1 MKQLYYEHLMKAEYH
16 EHFMKAEFFAN
27 PQINNES
34 LMNQNPKPNPM
45 QMQPS

>member
-1 MKQLYYEHLMKAEYH
+1 MNQMRNDQFMKAEYH

>member
-1 MKQLYYEHLMKAEYH
+1 MKQLGYG
-16 EHFMKAEFFAN
+16 HFMKAEFFAN